1 MTQEEFRNTWLPL
14 SDALYRVAFY
24 MLEDE
29 ADAKDVVQDL
39 YVKLLAKS
47 PEDVRNPKAYAIT
60 MLRNMGLTLRSSFTP
75 IISETEWSRVI
86 CLMERPWRR

>member
-60 MLRNMGLTLRSSFTP
+60 MLKNFWDVRIRSMHMFRSM
-75 IISETEWSRVI
+75 V
-86 CLMERPWRR
+86 MA